1 MITQLKQQGITL
13 RSYNNGNYK
22 TYCPECKD
30 KRKQHNKHDQP
41 LSVTIDSTGAVWNCH
56 NCGFVGNVFEN
67 STQDKKRMEY
77 KKPRLPDVLKT
88 PDKLIQFFEERK
100 ISKKTIDAFNIYT
113 TQRKF
118 GDDITDCV
126 AIPYHLNGEV
136 VNIKYRSYTKQFQQE
151 PNSKRSLYNIDRVEG
166 DSIVFVEGE
175 MDVLACFEAGI
186 TNAVSLPDGAPKEAK
201 FRDNDKRFVALSECI
216 KLEKIRKVYIAVD
229 MDEAG
234 QALAAELAHRFG
246 KDRCYRV
253 KWPNSNDVQIKDANE
268 CLCVHGA
275 IVLRECIEA
284 AKAYP
289 IDGVY
294 GANDYTDAIWDLY
307 QGNQV
312 KPFSTGFDQL
322 DLIYKLL
329 PATFHVVTGIP
340 NHGKSNFLDQL
351 LVNAARQ
358 HGWKFAI
365 FSPEH
370 STTYHIRRLAEI
382 YQQKPFDEGYTERM
396 SPDDL
401 HDAIVFIN
409 EHFKFI
415 ESRERVPTIDWLL
428 ERARMACVRHGVN
441 GVVVDPYNEISATRA
456 SGKREDEHIRDLI
469 SSCKQFCRN
478 QNVIM
483 WVVAHPS
490 KLQRRDDGSY
500 PIPSMYDISGAAHWH
515 NMSDVGLVVHR
526 LFDEGKTV
534 ICTKKIREQGYYGQ
548 LGEALF
554 EYDTRQK
561 VFREYR
567 PAPDPK
573 VLYSD

>member
-1 MITQLKQQGITL
+1 
-13 RSYNNGNYK
+13 
-22 TYCPECKD
+22 
-30 KRKQHNKHDQP
+30 
-41 LSVTIDSTGAVWNCH
+41 
-56 NCGFVGNVFEN
+56 
-67 STQDKKRMEY
+67 
-77 KKPRLPDVLKT
+77 
-88 PDKLIQFFEERK
+88 
-100 ISKKTIDAFNIYT
+100 
-113 TQRKF
+113 
-118 GDDITDCV
+118 
-126 AIPYHLNGEV
+126 
-136 VNIKYRSYTKQFQQE
+136 
-151 PNSKRSLYNIDRVEG
+151 
-166 DSIVFVEGE
+166 
-175 MDVLACFEAGI
+175 
-186 TNAVSLPDGAPKEAK
+186 
-201 FRDNDKRFVALSECI
+201 
-216 KLEKIRKVYIAVD
+216 
-229 MDEAG
+229 
-234 QALAAELAHRFG
+234 
-246 KDRCYRV
+246 
-253 KWPNSNDVQIKDANE
+253 
-268 CLCVHGA
+268 
-275 IVLRECIEA
+275 VLRECIEH